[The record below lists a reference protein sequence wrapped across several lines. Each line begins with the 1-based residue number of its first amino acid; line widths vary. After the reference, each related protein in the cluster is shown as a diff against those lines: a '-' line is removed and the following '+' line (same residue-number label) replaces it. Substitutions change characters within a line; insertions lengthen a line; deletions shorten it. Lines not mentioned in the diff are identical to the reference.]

1 MQAMNSAQDDLLLA
15 HEVAKLASPPVAVIT
30 ARRWADTGRIPT
42 TRTASSIRLYRRADV
57 LHFLSDRAAKAAA
70 RKEAKRA

>member
-42 TRTASSIRLYRRADV
+42 TRSVFGIRLYRRSDV
-57 LHFLSDRAAKAAA
+57 LHFLEDRREA
-70 RKEAKRA
+70 RAQKLEAKRG